1 MTHFAGESARCR
13 AAQLAWA
20 RRPVRER
27 LRPVR
32 EFRHRLVERSDD
44 LTAAVHADV
53 RRPPDEVVGT
63 DLLPTAA
70 ACKFLLA
77 EAERVLRPRR
87 VGGRPLWLF
96 DTRDT
101 VHRRPH
107 GVVGLIGTW
116 NYPVFLTAVPLLH
129 ALAAGNGV
137 LWKPSELTPRTAEV
151 LHDLLLRAGF
161 PADLVMRLPATRD
174 AGPQLAE
181 ADIDFVHFTGSD
193 RVGRKL
199 AARLGERLIPSALE
213 LSGVD
218 AVVVLADA
226 DVRLAA
232 RAAWFGAT
240 LNAGQTCLAARRA
253 LVHRPAYERFAAEL
267 RPLVL
272 ASHPVRLALAS
283 QAEQAARL
291 VAEAEAKGCEVV
303 TRGEEPPGASEVLP
317 TAVLSPTADLAL
329 CREASF
335 APLLAVVP
343 FDDPD
348 QATALHN
355 ACPFGLGAAVFSA
368 DVEAARDLAAGLRAG
383 AVVVNDVIAPTAHPA
398 TPFGGRGASG
408 WGVTQ
413 GAEGLLQ
420 MTAPQVVTVRRGK
433 FRPHVDAAL
442 ARDPAAGD
450 VTRGLLRL
458 THGRTLGE
466 RWRGL
471 KQMVR
476 GMRRTGREADGA
488 PPATSAATPAS
499 RSASGSGPRPG

>member
-1 MTHFAGESARCR
+1 MTPFADEAARCR
-13 AAQLAWA
+13 AAQGSWSRL
-20 RRPVRER
+20 PVRDR
-27 LRPVR
+27 LRRVR
-32 EFRHRLVERSDD
+32 EFRHLLVERTDA
-44 LTAAVHADV
+44 LTAAVESDV
-53 RRPPDEVVGT
+53 HRQPDEVVGT
-63 DLLPTAA
+63 DLLPVAA

-77 EAERVLRPRR
+77 EAERILRPRK
-87 VGGRPLWLF
+87 VGGRPLWLIG
-96 DTRDT
+96 TRDA
-101 VHRRPH
+101 VHRRPF

-116 NYPVFLTAVPLLH
+116 NYPVYLTAVPVLQ
-129 ALAAGNGV
+129 ALVAGNGV
-137 LWKPSELTPRTAEV
+137 LWKPSEQTPRTAEV
-151 LHDLLLRAGF
+151 LHELFLRAGF
-161 PADLVMRLPATRD
+161 PADLLVRLPATRE

-193 RVGRKL
+193 RVGRML

-232 RAAWFGAT
+232 RSAWFGTT

-253 LVHRPAYERFAAEL
+253 FVHRAVYEGFVAEL
-267 RPLVL
+267 RPLVA
-272 ASHPVRLALAS
+272 ASGPVRLVTPG

-291 VAEAEAKGCEVV
+291 VKDAEAKGGAVV
-303 TRGEEPPGASEVLP
+303 RGDKPLGSSEMVRP

-329 CREASF
+329 CREAAF
-335 APLLAVVP
+335 APLVAVVP
-343 FDDPD
+343 FDDTPH
-348 QATALHN
+348 AVAMHN
-355 ACPFGLGAAVFSA
+355 ACPFGLGAAVFTRDA
-368 DVEAARDLAAGLRAG
+368 DAGRTLAAELHAG
-383 AVVVNDVIAPTAHPA
+383 SVVVNDVIAPTAHPA
-398 TPFGGRGASG
+398 TPFGGRGSSG

-420 MTAPQVVTVRRGK
+420 MTVPQVVTVRGGT

-442 ARDPAAGD
+442 SRDPAAGD

-471 KQMVR
+471 KQLVG
-476 GMRRTGREADGA
+476 GMRRTGRGA
-488 PPATSAATPAS
+488 
-499 RSASGSGPRPG
+499 G

>member
-1 MTHFAGESARCR
+1 
-13 AAQLAWA
+13 
-20 RRPVRER
+20 
-27 LRPVR
+27 
-32 EFRHRLVERSDD
+32 
-44 LTAAVHADV
+44 V
-53 RRPPDEVVGT
+53 RRPPDEVAGT

-77 EAERVLRPRR
+77 HAERILRPRK

-129 ALAAGNGV
+129 ALVAGNGV

-151 LHDLLLRAGF
+151 LHDLFLRAGF
-161 PADLVMRLPATRD
+161 PADLLIRLPASRE

-181 ADIDFVHFTGSD
+181 ADVDFVHFTGSD
-193 RVGRKL
+193 AVGRKL

-218 AVVVLADA
+218 AAVVLADA

-232 RAAWFGAT
+232 RSVWFGTT
-240 LNAGQTCLAARRA
+240 LNAGQTCLATRRA
-253 LVHRPAYERFAAEL
+253 FVHRDVYERFVTEL
-267 RPLVL
+267 RPLVE
-272 ASHPVRLALAS
+272 ASGPARLVMAS
-283 QAEQAARL
+283 QAGQAART
-291 VAEAEAKGCEVV
+291 VKDAEAKGATVLSPSPKG
-303 TRGEEPPGASEVLP
+303 RGENENYP
-317 TAVLSPTADLAL
+317 TAILSPTADLAL
-329 CREASF
+329 CNEAVF
-335 APLLAVVP
+335 APLVAVAP
-343 FDDPD
+343 FDD
-348 QATALHN
+348 ASHAVSMHN
-355 ACPFGLGAAVFSA
+355 TCPFGLGAAVFT
-368 DVEAARDLAAGLRAG
+368 RDPDAGRQLAAELRAG
-383 AVVVNDVIAPTAHPA
+383 AVVVNDVIVPTAHPA

-413 GAEGLLQ
+413 GAEGLLG
-420 MTAPQVVTVRRGK
+420 MTVPQVVTVRRGT

-450 VTRGLLRL
+450 VTRGILRF

-466 RWRGL
+466 RWQGL
-471 KQMVR
+471 RQMIR
-476 GMRRTGREADGA
+476 GMRRTGRGTA
-488 PPATSAATPAS
+488 
-499 RSASGSGPRPG
+499 